1 VDALP
6 RLVRPDTGRL
16 HTSLNQT
23 VTATGRL
30 SSSEPNLQNIPIKGE
45 WGARIRE
52 AFVAASGHLLLTAD
66 YNQIEPRI
74 LTHLCHDPVLVR
86 AYTQGEDIHTAT
98 AMEIFNLAA
107 SDISKDMRRVA
118 KTVNFGIIYGISPY
132 GLASQLGISQHDAK
146 KYIEAYFARFQGV
159 KAYIERTVTE
169 AKEKGYVTTLLG
181 RRRPIPELRSS
192 DPTQR
197 SFGERVAMNTPI
209 QGTAAD
215 VIKLAMLAVR
225 RRLAAEGHEAKMVL
239 QVHDEL
245 ILEVPEREIDAV
257 RVAVTEEM
265 ERVVE
270 LAVPLKVDL
279 GVGKN
284 WHVARH

>member
-1 VDALP
+1 
-6 RLVRPDTGRL
+6 
-16 HTSLNQT
+16 
-23 VTATGRL
+23 
-30 SSSEPNLQNIPIKGE
+30 
-45 WGARIRE
+45 
-52 AFVAASGHLLLTAD
+52 
-66 YNQIEPRI
+66 
-74 LTHLCHDPVLVR
+74 
-86 AYTQGEDIHTAT
+86 
-98 AMEIFNLAA
+98 
-107 SDISKDMRRVA
+107 
-118 KTVNFGIIYGISPY
+118 
-132 GLASQLGISQHDAK
+132 LGISQHDAK

-169 AKEKGYVTTLLG
+169 AKDKGYVTTLLG